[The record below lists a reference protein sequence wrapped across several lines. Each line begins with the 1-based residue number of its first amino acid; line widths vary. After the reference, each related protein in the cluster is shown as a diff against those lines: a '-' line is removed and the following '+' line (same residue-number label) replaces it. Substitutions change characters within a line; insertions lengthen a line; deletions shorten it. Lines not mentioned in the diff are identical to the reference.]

1 MVRREPWLS
10 IAAAIAA
17 GRSGAAP
24 VHDGHVCSGVVS
36 GRGWGGRYRGGAARV
51 AEQFFALLLRSTGG
65 SEWVRWFCSV
75 LLLLL
80 CSSHRER
87 EGGRGRE
94 REREGSML
102 RRDFNIPFGDSAKK
116 TYIPLGFA
124 YVEAN
129 NINI

>member
-1 MVRREPWLS
+1 MERESGESRERNSGWERVRTRRERRES
-10 IAAAIAA
+10 
-17 GRSGAAP
+17 
-24 VHDGHVCSGVVS
+24 
-36 GRGWGGRYRGGAARV
+36 ARLRT
-51 AEQFFALLLRSTGG
+51 AEG

>member
-1 MVRREPWLS
+1 MS
-10 IAAAIAA
+10 IAAVAAAIAA

-80 CSSHRER
+80 CSSQREGRER
-87 EGGRGRE
+87 RREGERGRE
-94 REREGSML
+94 RGLSCGAVL
-102 RRDFNIPFGDSAKK
+102 IYQGIKKK
-116 TYIPLGFA
+116 TIYKVGLYRGKQ
-124 YVEAN
+124 Y
-129 NINI
+129 